1 MKNLSALWR
10 IIFAFLFCSVA
21 SLAHGQTST
30 AVLNPNK
37 LVYKGSP
44 AYSVSLNKD
53 GVSLAYI
60 DGTQEKLSWD
70 RLTFAAING
79 VAEDPSACAGT
90 SYALDR
96 PMKGS
101 VLLRF
106 NDAKMLCIPL
116 TAKDAPA
123 AQQ

>member
-1 MKNLSALWR
+1 MKALLAISMVVLS
-10 IIFAFLFCSVA
+10 
-21 SLAHGQTST
+21 SLAYGQTST
-30 AVLNPNK
+30 AVPNPNK

-44 AYSVSLNKD
+44 AY
-53 GVSLAYI
+53 GVSSNKNGVTILYI
-60 DGTQEKLSWD
+60 DGTQETLPWD
-70 RLTFAAING
+70 RLAFAGISGA
-79 VAEDPSACAGT
+79 AADPSACAGA
-90 SYALDR
+90 SYVLDR

-123 AQQ
+123 PQQ